1 MSGVGSDL
9 GKGLNDSRSPLN
21 NLSGRTSMG
30 TSRNAAASNKLTLGT
45 AIRVF
50 GYSAESNDT
59 CVDEAVIFVAN
70 AAEFTGRAAFAAG
83 AASTGAGAG
92 LTLATVGGLLK
103 SGGATLLSGD
113 KLWDCMDEETESSGT
128 YSEVEGMCMEND
140 TPNPQDE
147 EVGEGRLL
155 FGDGTIEGRRE
166 LANKKKEIA
175 SNNNGYGTSGPN
187 PVADEKDSGGPVYNT
202 GNHDDG
208 NNPAKDKAES
218 TGRIE
223 DIVVK
228 AGGGATDPHANT
240 VAANVDAV
248 MSQLGR

>member
-1 MSGVGSDL
+1 LSGVGSDL

-92 LTLATVGGLLK
+92 LTWATVGALLK

-166 LANKKKEIA
+166 LANKKKEIH
-175 SNNNGYGTSGPN
+175 SNSHGYGTAGPN
-187 PVADEKDSGGPVYNT
+187 PMEGEKSSGGPLHTT

-208 NNPAKDKAES
+208 NNHVKEKVQS
-218 TGRIE
+218 TGRIK
-223 DIVVK
+223 DILVK

-240 VAANVDAV
+240 FATNVDSV
-248 MSQLGR
+248 LSRWGR